1 MESETPPVADKFSQP
16 FYTYDQNGQISGGF
30 ALSDPKYQAGTAEAS
45 LWLDSPEARN
55 RPNVLQATKR
65 MRALFEKQNTQ
76 YATGVFRDLLGME
89 KDANLIAP
97 FSNQDEARKS
107 LALADVETDHN
118 AEHVF
123 TVLSPTLRQLSQSK
137 QDEGDFEYRV
147 HTLSDDV
154 LIGLAEGAGIDRS
167 LVTQL
172 KTSKRNPYRDYGI
185 DLMTKL
191 RGQIVKADNEYQLG
205 EKVARDLQGELFLEQ
220 NPEWKARKMLAY
232 QYYTAVEGPNQINAF
247 SHAIGTLFGAFADTG
262 ANLAIG
268 VGEAVAGTDE
278 QSLSRDY
285 LTDPK
290 LRQKALSVVSAAER
304 TAKVHYDRIKEMS
317 PEEMYAAS
325 LEFAQQPENQKLL
338 FDLEQL
344 KKDGAFQDASR
355 FSRLYSVFDG
365 SIRGTQDFYRMFVGS
380 TDPNSVMFQVQM
392 ASEDDIPAN
401 PLGRAISRWAQGTD
415 RFRRMNTQELLKV
428 SDRLESN
435 YYAANENAD
444 MGGFA
449 RLYKAVG
456 FEEAAVE
463 ADMMTNLSVSE
474 PASMAIDIPT
484 LVGGVVGIGMKGA
497 KGAAMVAFVDSKLA
511 GAAAK
516 VGGEILT
523 AVGEAGVADAKLT
536 TAVAN
541 IRSKLKTMGVEVTD
555 NEAIALAMSQSAAS
569 GEVRVALRMAEA
581 DVNTVKQTVG
591 QTLTK
596 NKAVRESTK
605 TFLADA
611 KAASTAAAKTT
622 AAEGTMRGFVAAKGA
637 GEAASFVGRWTERTG
652 DLLLGTSPDRL
663 SLTGRKGVK
672 LMRTGLLSG
681 AAGGVMTA
689 TSIAE
694 GGWSDLPNL
703 GAEFVKNTG
712 TAAAFGFGSKYLGYA
727 IKRQGRLLSSVAN
740 EIATGERKGAS
751 IFLQSADRLDLRVAA
766 LKKAGASKDEILD
779 AVTDAKALRI
789 AHSMGLEKPLAEM
802 AIVTY
807 QGAAGAATG
816 AVLAYL
822 NNEQAASAGAG
833 FGFGGAMIA
842 GAAARLGA
850 MMPKGVQANRDMTV
864 MANSLY
870 VLNKRSAKE
879 RALFY
884 EAFEREVGVNPDGSF
899 KNREKGLRMLE
910 SLTLLD
916 GGLMGAFEIIREGE
930 LVGKTIG
937 MQHTGI
943 NVDAVKTLAGQMYP
957 NDAAMAANYA
967 ESLIQRANFQNNQ
980 AAKVAALNGQVS
992 KNADAIAFAEKNIG
1006 KKREAL
1012 ALAEQSNNA
1021 KRTSEL
1027 KSEISQAETNIEV
1040 LKREN
1045 EKFTTEQTLERSRMV
1060 DREAVARE
1068 ADARGLKGQERADF
1082 IETEAL
1088 RRASELDP
1096 IRPGEL
1102 RVGQVGTSIRQ
1113 IADGV
1118 FINDAQGGKVYINA
1132 DRTTALT
1139 MVHEAFE
1146 GILRDDAMKAAMPEL
1161 VDFLYASP
1169 GSGKRVLS
1177 EGNRQRFFDLYAS
1190 DLDPKLAKSYLEQ
1203 LKNAEKLYADT
1214 GDFSALL
1221 PYVQEATAWWLSVIH
1236 DSRPVGYAPG
1246 VSTPRG
1252 LEAPRP
1258 RIFDR
1263 LFQGED
1269 KGRSAPRRMYD
1280 LLMGERSFTELA
1292 LDAGTA
1298 NADRAGAGAAAEWM
1312 AFIDPD
1318 MGWLGQR
1325 TRSFIRGRLESNGF
1339 SMLEGSDG
1347 TVRGFFREDGVI
1359 QRGFILDDMYEAVAR
1374 NLGGVSGVRRANADP
1389 LSDPRAPES
1398 VKVEWAEQNG
1408 LGHLVNRPEDGGAPT
1423 IKTPEEIGQTSQ
1435 QINETIRETISTVD
1449 PSQTGLETRIEGNN
1463 TVVTGKPTEADINAI
1478 RNNQNLPPNI
1488 RDNLVAVMES
1498 AAAGNT
1504 NYVLR
1509 GRYVNV
1515 KTRQKGVG
1523 TEERL
1528 LVPRDT
1534 GGAVSD
1540 EKEFLP
1546 LGLIFGM
1553 SDRVPGGQK
1562 LPSPVPTVRVVG
1574 FDIKAAKGNLLNI
1587 RNKGMFDLEGNVVV
1601 PSDGKALTPDR
1612 FRELFPTDSHYWN
1625 AVNAYTS
1632 HLMAAG
1638 YIDPKNNRP
1647 VMPANMEPS
1656 AVVMARLAGDPTN
1669 IKLGEAMRDA
1679 VRFGLGIDSRKDL
1692 VLLHP
1697 APYKKVLRDINQTI
1711 SDFRL
1716 DGLGKLTTTGEQ
1728 FPINASVIA
1737 WSQANM
1743 APSTWTKLPEQ
1754 TLASIKDGGNGWVG
1768 TSAVAHP
1775 NTNYV
1780 IVQDNRPVQDGKPE
1794 VRFRIY
1800 DEKGAL
1806 VENSAKNMREA
1817 RDAVRNKLA
1826 TDEANSQIA
1835 DVVAQAVAEGNN
1847 AEVGV
1852 LQAAASKAGY
1862 TIGPVFHGTPTGGF
1876 NVFDIN
1882 KQGSGAGVSRGGFSF
1897 TTNEAAAKAYSTS
1910 AGTSSYSQ
1918 LISAANQVFK
1928 SADPKKYVFDM
1939 PANEIELRSENIDGG
1954 MGEAVEAIRDYAD
1967 KYEKAGMKEQ
1977 ADQLRAVASM
1987 ALSNP
1992 TPEVKRV
1999 FIRIGENPL
2008 VVKTTKANMAKDI
2021 WGVRAEK
2028 GRNVIVELED
2038 GERIFYVNDPSDIK
2052 SAEPFVFDDNGVEV
2066 PLERRFG
2073 RGSDV
2078 RGDLSGLTDRTRK
2091 GVAFSEESSYYA
2103 ARAKRIAAAAR
2114 RIIKEQK
2121 IEFTRSQNEG
2131 VEIQRK
2137 WEEEAARRAAG
2148 ERKAEAAAAVAAYDD
2163 AARKRAIENAAG
2175 KQFKLPSEQLSL
2187 AERYYL
2193 GEGVKLTKA
2202 LADIDKTA
2210 PGLVN
2215 LQKMLQTPM
2224 SELGVEVRTVGMV
2237 EAGLPIYRKAF
2248 MFNKRSLSKAPLDV
2262 AAARGAIPGV
2272 ADAMTLGRAKAE
2284 FQSGQEYMLSNAMGQ
2299 IIVSNLRRESGQPPV
2314 RYFSVYS
2321 SGMKTKIAESQD
2333 FRVALEAMLSEAYR
2347 MNSQE
2352 IMSQTRISTKA
2363 VIGIAKQVEEKAK
2376 KGEGLAPAVIQRY
2389 R

>member
-1 MESETPPVADKFSQP
+1 MESETPPLADKFSQP
-16 FYTYDQNGQISGGF
+16 FYTYDQQGQITGGF
-30 ALSDPKYQAGTAEAS
+30 ALSDPKYQAGTAEAAM
-45 LWLDSPEARN
+45 WLDSPESKS
-55 RPNVLQATKR
+55 RPNIVQATAR
-65 MRALFEKQNTQ
+65 MRVLFDKQRQQ
-76 YATGVFRDLLGME
+76 YAMGAFRDLLGME
-89 KDANLIAP
+89 KDAHMIAP

-107 LALADVETDHN
+107 LTLADVETDHN

-123 TVLSPTLRQLSQSK
+123 TVLSPTLRSLSQSK

-147 HTLSDDV
+147 HTISDET
-154 LIGLAEGAGIDRS
+154 LIALAEGAGIDRS
-167 LVTQL
+167 LVAQL
-172 KTSKRNPYRDYGI
+172 KTSKKNPYRDYGI

-205 EKVARDLQGELFLEQ
+205 EKVAQNLQEELFLEQ

-232 QYYTAVEGPNQINAF
+232 QYYTAVAGPNNVTTFA
-247 SHAIGTLFGAFADTG
+247 HAIGTLFGAFAETA
-262 ANLAIG
+262 ANVAVG
-268 VGEAVAGTDE
+268 VGEAVAGTDDK
-278 QSLSRDY
+278 SLSDAY
-285 LTDPK
+285 LQDPK
-290 LRQKALSVVSAAER
+290 LRQQALAVIASAER
-304 TAKVHYDRIKEMS
+304 TAKIHYDRIKGMA

-325 LEFAQQPENQKLL
+325 IEFAQQPENQKLL

-344 KKDGAFQDASR
+344 KNNGAFKDASR

-380 TDPNSVMFQVQM
+380 TDPNSVLFQNQL
-392 ASEDDIPAN
+392 AQSEKSPVPDVLSGVENIVT
-401 PLGRAISRWAQGTD
+401 GISRWAKGTE

-444 MGGFA
+444 KGGVY
-449 RLYKAVG
+449 RLYEAVG
-456 FEEAAVE
+456 FHDASIY
-463 ADMMTNLSVSE
+463 ADRLTNLSVSE

-484 LVGGVVGIGMKGA
+484 LAGGVIGIGMKGA
-497 KGAAMVAFVDSKLA
+497 GGAAKVAFVDAKLA
-511 GAAAK
+511 GTAAK
-516 VGGEILT
+516 IGGEIIS
-523 AVGEAGVADAKLT
+523 AVGEAGAADAKLT

-541 IRSKLKTMGVEVTD
+541 IRSRLKTLGVEVTD
-555 NEAIALAMSQSAAS
+555 NEAIALAMSQSSAS
-569 GEVRVALRMAEA
+569 AEVGVAMRMVEA
-581 DVNTVKQTVG
+581 DVNTVKQIVG

-605 TFLADA
+605 TFLAEA
-611 KAASTAAAKTT
+611 KAAASAAAKTT
-622 AAEGTMRGFVAAKGA
+622 AAAGASKAAIAAKGV
-637 GEAASFVGRWTERTG
+637 GVTTGFIGRWTERTG
-652 DLLLGTSPDRL
+652 DLILGTSPDRL
-663 SLTGRKGVK
+663 SITGRKGVR
-672 LMRTGLLSG
+672 LMRTGLVSG
-681 AAGGVMTA
+681 FAGGVMTA
-689 TSIAE
+689 TSVAE

-703 GAEFVKNTG
+703 GAEFIKNTG
-712 TAAAFGFGSKYLGYA
+712 SAAAFGFGSKYLGFA
-727 IKRQGRLLSSVAN
+727 IKRQGRLLSSVAD
-740 EIATGERKGAS
+740 EIASGQRKGAS
-751 IFLQSADRLDLRVAA
+751 VFLESADRIDKYVEK
-766 LKKAGASKDEILD
+766 LKKEGAKQDLILD
-779 AVTDAKALRI
+779 AVTDAKSLRI
-789 AHSMGLEKPLAEM
+789 AHSMGLEKPLTEM

-816 AVLAYL
+816 ATLAYL

-842 GAAARLGA
+842 GAAAKLGT

-884 EAFEREVGVNPDGSF
+884 EAFEREVGVNADGSF

-910 SLTLLD
+910 SLALLD

-943 NVDAVKTLAGQMYP
+943 NVEAVKILAGQMYP
-957 NDAAMAANYA
+957 NDASMAANYA

-980 AAKVAALNGQVS
+980 AAKVAALNGQIS

-1012 ALAEQSNNA
+1012 TLAEQSNNA
-1021 KRTSEL
+1021 KRIAEL

-1068 ADARGLKGQERADF
+1068 ADARGLKGQERTDF

-1102 RVGQVGTSIRQ
+1102 RAGQVGTSIRQ

-1118 FINDAQGGKVYINA
+1118 YINDAQGGKVYINA

-1161 VDFLYASP
+1161 VDFLYAQP

-1190 DLDPKLAKSYLEQ
+1190 DLDPKLATAYLEQ

-1263 LFQGED
+1263 LFQGDE

-1280 LLMGERSFTELA
+1280 LLMGERSLTELA
-1292 LDAGTA
+1292 QDAATGK
-1298 NADRAGAGAAAEWM
+1298 ADVAGAGALAEWM

-1318 MGWLGQR
+1318 LGWLGQR
-1325 TRSFIRGRLESNGF
+1325 TRSVIRGRLESNGF

-1359 QRGFILDDMYEAVAR
+1359 QRGFILEDMYEAVAR
-1374 NLGGVSGVRRANADP
+1374 NLGGVNGVRRANFDP

-1408 LGHLVNRPEDGGAPT
+1408 LGHLVNRPENGAPT
-1423 IKTPEEIGQTSQ
+1423 IKTPEEIGQISQ

-1449 PSQTGLETRIEGNN
+1449 PGQTGLETKIDGNN
-1463 TVVTGKPTEADINAI
+1463 TIVTGKPTEADISAI
-1478 RNNQNLPPNI
+1478 RNNQTLPPNI
-1488 RDNLVAVMES
+1488 RDNLVAVMEA

-1534 GGAVSD
+1534 GGAVSE

-1562 LPSPVPTVRVVG
+1562 LTSPIPTVRVVG

-1587 RNKGMFDLEGNVVV
+1587 RNKGMFDLDGNVVV

-1754 TLASIKDGGNGWVG
+1754 TLAGIKDGGNGWVG
-1768 TSAVAHP
+1768 VSAVAHP

-1780 IVQDNRPVQDGKPE
+1780 IVQDTRPVDGGKPE

-1806 VENSAKNMREA
+1806 VQNAAKNMSEA
-1817 RDAVRNKLA
+1817 RDAVRSKLA
-1826 TDEANSQIA
+1826 TDEANAQVA
-1835 DVVAQAVAEGNN
+1835 DVVAEFARTEAARTIVAETRTGKKVNPELEN
-1847 AEVGV
+1847 TISRMAPFSFGANSLTLQPGYAYRNVSVREVRSIFEEG
-1852 LQAAASKAGY
+1852 LMITDPALEGQASR
-1862 TIGPVFHGTPTGGF
+1862 
-1876 NVFDIN
+1876 
-1882 KQGSGAGVSRGGFSF
+1882 SRGQTQKKMFSEF
-1897 TTNEAAAKAYSTS
+1897 NPDKPNA
-1910 AGTSSYSQ
+1910 SYPDGN
-1918 LISAANQVFK
+1918 IV
-1928 SADPKKYVFDM
+1928 
-1939 PANEIELRSENIDGG
+1939 LR
-1954 MGEAVEAIRDYAD
+1954 
-1967 KYEKAGMKEQ
+1967 
-1977 ADQLRAVASM
+1977 
-1987 ALSNP
+1987 
-1992 TPEVKRV
+1992 VKR
-1999 FIRIGENPL
+1999 EN
-2008 VVKTTKANMAKDI
+2008 
-2021 WGVRAEK
+2021 
-2028 GRNVIVELED
+2028 
-2038 GERIFYVNDPSDIK
+2038 
-2052 SAEPFVFDDNGVEV
+2052 V
-2066 PLERRFG
+2066 P
-2073 RGSDV
+2073 
-2078 RGDLSGLTDRTRK
+2078 TDKK
-2091 GVAFSEESSYYA
+2091 GVAVREADVEVLTFNGKEWV
-2103 ARAKRIAAAAR
+2103 AKSVPEFLGEKVELGKAQKELIAYNKKKADAIATAAR
-2114 RIIKEQK
+2114 RIIKERQ
-2121 IEFTRSQNEG
+2121 IEFTRSQNET
-2131 VEIQRK
+2131 VDVQRK

-2148 ERKAEAAAAVAAYDD
+2148 ERKAEAQAQQAAYDD

-2193 GEGVKLTKA
+2193 GENVKLTKA
-2202 LADIDKTA
+2202 VADIDKTA

-2215 LQKMLQTPM
+2215 LHKMLQTPM
-2224 SELGVEVRTVGMV
+2224 SELGVEVRTAGMV

-2262 AAARGAIPGV
+2262 AAARGVLPEV
-2272 ADAMTLGRAKAE
+2272 ADAMSLGRAKAE
-2284 FQSGQEYMLSNAMGQ
+2284 FQAGQEYILSNAMGQ
-2299 IIVSNLRRESGQPPV
+2299 IIVSNLRRESGQTPM

-2347 MNSQE
+2347 INSAE
-2352 IMSQTRISTKA
+2352 IMRQTQVSQKA
-2363 VIGIAKQVEEKAK
+2363 VAGLAKKVEEKAK
-2376 KGEGLAPAVIQRY
+2376 KGEDLAPPVIQRY

>member
-1 MESETPPVADKFSQP
+1 MESDTPPPVDKFSQP
-16 FYTYDQNGQISGGF
+16 FYTYDQNGQIAGGF

-45 LWLDSPEARN
+45 LWLDSPESKN
-55 RPNVLQATKR
+55 RPNVVQATKR
-65 MRALFEKQNTQ
+65 MNVLFMQWDQVKKGRAPEFL
-76 YATGVFRDLLGME
+76 ARDI
-89 KDANLIAP
+89 DLIAP
-97 FSNQDEARKS
+97 FSSPEEARKS
-107 LALADVETDHN
+107 LTIADVETDHN

-123 TVLSPTLRQLSQSK
+123 TALSPTLRQLSQSK
-137 QDEGDFEYRV
+137 QDEGDFKYRV
-147 HTLSDDV
+147 HTLPDDV
-154 LIGLAEGAGIDRS
+154 LIGLAEGAGIDQS
-167 LVTQL
+167 LIAQL
-172 KTSKRNPYRDYGI
+172 KAGKRNPYRDYGI

-232 QYYTAVEGPNQINAF
+232 QYYTAVSGPTKVNSFA
-247 SHAIGTLFGAFADTG
+247 HAIGTLFGAFVDTG
-262 ANLAIG
+262 ENLAVG

-278 QSLSRDY
+278 QSLSRNY

-290 LRQKALSVVSAAER
+290 LRQKALTIVSAAER
-304 TAKVHYDRIKEMS
+304 TAKVHYDRIKGMA
-317 PEEMYAAS
+317 PEEIYAAS

-380 TDPNSVMFQVQM
+380 TDPNSILFQNQLVQPEKSPVPDVLSGVENI
-392 ASEDDIPAN
+392 ATGIY
-401 PLGRAISRWAQGTD
+401 RWAQGTD
-415 RFRRMNTQELLKV
+415 RFRRMNTQQLLQV

-444 MGGFA
+444 MGGVP
-449 RLYKAVG
+449 RLFKAVG
-456 FEEAAVE
+456 FEDAAIS
-463 ADMMTNLSVSE
+463 ADMMVNLSVSE

-497 KGAAMVAFVDSKLA
+497 KGAKMVAFVDAKLA
-511 GAAAK
+511 GTAAK

-523 AVGEAGVADAKLT
+523 AVGEAGAADTKLA
-536 TAVAN
+536 TAVSN
-541 IRSKLKTMGVEVTD
+541 IRSKLKTMGVEVTE
-555 NEAIALAMSQSAAS
+555 NEAIALAMSQSSAS
-569 GEVRVALRMAEA
+569 SEVRIALRVAEA
-581 DVNTVKQTVG
+581 DVNVVKQTVG

-611 KAASTAAAKTT
+611 KAASATAAKQTV
-622 AAEGTMRGFVAAKGA
+622 AEGSKLGFLAAKGA
-637 GEAASFVGRWTERTG
+637 GETASFVGRWTERTG
-652 DLLLGTSPDRL
+652 DLILGTSPDRL
-663 SLTGRKGVK
+663 SLTGRKGVR
-672 LMRTGLLSG
+672 LMRSG
-681 AAGGVMTA
+681 AGAAAVGGVMTA

-703 GAEFVKNTG
+703 GAEFIKNVG
-712 TAAAFGFGSKYLGYA
+712 NAAAFGFGAKYMGNVM
-727 IKRQGRLLSSVAN
+727 KTRGRLLSNVAT
-740 EIATGERKGAS
+740 EIASGQRKGAS
-751 IFLQSADRLDLRVAA
+751 VFLEAADRIELSVARLRADG
-766 LKKAGASKDEILD
+766 AGKDIILQ
-779 AVTDAKALRI
+779 AKTDAKSLRI
-789 AHSMGLEKPLAEM
+789 AHSMGLERPLTEM

-807 QGAAGAATG
+807 QGTAAAATG
-816 AVLAYL
+816 ATLAYL

-842 GAAARLGA
+842 GAAAKLGA

-992 KNADAIAFAEKNIG
+992 KNSDAIAFAEKNIG

-1012 ALAEQSNNA
+1012 SLAEQSNNT
-1021 KRTSEL
+1021 KRIAEL

-1045 EKFTTEQTLERSRMV
+1045 EKFTNEQTLERSRMV
-1060 DREAVARE
+1060 DRDAVARE

-1102 RVGQVGTSIRQ
+1102 RAGQTGTSIRQ

-1161 VDFLYASP
+1161 VDFLYAPP

-1221 PYVQEATAWWLSVIH
+1221 PYVQEATAWWLAVIH

-1252 LEAPRP
+1252 QEAPRP

-1263 LFQGED
+1263 LFQGDE

-1280 LLMGERSFTELA
+1280 LLMGERSLTELA

-1298 NADRAGAGAAAEWM
+1298 GADRTGAGAAAEWM

-1325 TRSFIRGRLESNGF
+1325 TRSVIRGRLESNGF

-1359 QRGFILDDMYEAVAR
+1359 QRGFIMDDMYEAVAR
-1374 NLGGVSGVRRANADP
+1374 NLGGVSGVRRANLDP

-1423 IKTPEEIGQTSQ
+1423 IKTPEEIGQVSQ
-1435 QINETIRETISTVD
+1435 QINETIRETISTVE
-1449 PSQTGLETRIEGNN
+1449 PGQTGLETKIEGNN
-1463 TVVTGKPTEADINAI
+1463 TIVTGKPTEADINAI
-1478 RNNQNLPPNI
+1478 RNNQTLPPNI
-1488 RDNLVAVMES
+1488 RDNLVAVMEA

-1534 GGAVSD
+1534 GGAVS
-1540 EKEFLP
+1540 EEREFLP

-1562 LPSPVPTVRVVG
+1562 LTSPIPTVRVVG

-1612 FRELFPTDSHYWN
+1612 MRELFPTDAHYWN

-1669 IKLGEAMRDA
+1669 IKLGESMRDA

-1728 FPINASVIA
+1728 FPINANVIA

-1780 IVQDNRPVQDGKPE
+1780 IVQDNRPVEGGKPE

-1806 VENSAKNMREA
+1806 VENTAKNMSEA
-1817 RDAVRNKLA
+1817 RDAVRVKLA

-1835 DVVAQAVAEGNN
+1835 DVVAQFARDE
-1847 AEVGV
+1847 
-1852 LQAAASKAGY
+1852 
-1862 TIGPVFHGTPTGGF
+1862 
-1876 NVFDIN
+1876 
-1882 KQGSGAGVSRGGFSF
+1882 
-1897 TTNEAAAKAYSTS
+1897 EAAAAAAAAPRPPIVPDPNAPARTERVGP
-1910 AGTSSYSQ
+1910 AFAEEQ
-1918 LISAANQVFK
+1918 AAN
-1928 SADPKKYVFDM
+1928 
-1939 PANEIELRSENIDGG
+1939 
-1954 MGEAVEAIRDYAD
+1954 EA
-1967 KYEKAGMKEQ
+1967 K
-1977 ADQLRAVASM
+1977 
-1987 ALSNP
+1987 
-1992 TPEVKRV
+1992 
-1999 FIRIGENPL
+1999 
-2008 VVKTTKANMAKDI
+2008 
-2021 WGVRAEK
+2021 
-2028 GRNVIVELED
+2028 
-2038 GERIFYVNDPSDIK
+2038 
-2052 SAEPFVFDDNGVEV
+2052 
-2066 PLERRFG
+2066 
-2073 RGSDV
+2073 
-2078 RGDLSGLTDRTRK
+2078 
-2091 GVAFSEESSYYA
+2091 
-2103 ARAKRIAAAAR
+2103 AKRIAAAAR
-2114 RIIKEQK
+2114 RIMKERDIK
-2121 IEFTRSQNEG
+2121 FTRDQNTQ
-2131 VEIQRK
+2131 VDVQRQ
-2137 WEEEAARRAAG
+2137 WEDEAVRRAAG
-2148 ERKAEAAAAVAAYDD
+2148 ERKAEAQAQAAAYDN
-2163 AARKRAIENAAG
+2163 AARRRAIENAAG

-2193 GEGVKLTKA
+2193 GEDVKLTKA

-2215 LQKMLQTPM
+2215 LHKMLQTPM

-2237 EAGLPIYRKAF
+2237 EAGLPVYRKAF

-2262 AAARGAIPGV
+2262 AAARSVLPEV
-2272 ADAMTLGRAKAE
+2272 ADAMSLGRAKAE
-2284 FQSGQEYMLSNAMGQ
+2284 LQSGQEYMLSNAMGQ
-2299 IIVSNLRRESGQPPV
+2299 IIVSNLRREAGKPPI

-2321 SGMKTKIAESQD
+2321 SGMKTKIAESKD
-2333 FRVALEAMLSEAYR
+2333 FRVAIEAMLSEAYR

-2352 IMSQTRISTKA
+2352 IMRYTQISTKA
-2363 VIGIAKQVEEKAK
+2363 VIGLAKQVEEKAK
-2376 KGEGLAPAVIQRY
+2376 KGERLAPSVIQRY